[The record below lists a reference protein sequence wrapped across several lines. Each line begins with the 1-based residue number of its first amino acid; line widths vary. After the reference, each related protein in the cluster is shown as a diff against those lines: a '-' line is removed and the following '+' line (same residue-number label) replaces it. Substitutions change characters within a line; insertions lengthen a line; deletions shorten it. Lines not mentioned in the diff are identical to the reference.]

1 MKKVITYGTY
11 DLLHVGHINLL
22 RRAKALG
29 DYLIVGVT
37 TDNFDINRGKLNVQQ
52 TIAER
57 MQAVKDLGIA
67 DEVIPEEYIGQ
78 KIDDI
83 RNYNIDIFTVGSDWV
98 GKFDYLSEYC
108 EVVYL
113 PRTEG
118 ISSTDIRIATQPL
131 RIGIIGYL
139 TTVPKFISESKYIS
153 NVSISGI
160 FITDDCR
167 NIEVKCDGV
176 KMFETL
182 QELFDES
189 DAVYI
194 TTTPQM
200 REFYV
205 FNSLNNEKH
214 VLCESPMSLS
224 SSAIDKMFLTA
235 ENSDC
240 ILFEAI
246 KTAYSLAFSRL
257 VLLAKSGEIGDVK
270 SVEST
275 CTSLSSKDAIMK
287 QSDNYAGSL
296 TTWGAIAALP
306 IFAILGVDYDNK
318 AYVTYLDRDNKID
331 LYTKVEFLY
340 NNAIASMKVGIGV
353 KSEGEL
359 LVSGTK
365 GYIYVPAPW
374 WKTDYFEVRYEN
386 PEENKRHF
394 YKLDGEGIRGEIAAF
409 EKMIRTRKNSYFINR
424 AISIEIGKVM
434 EEYYNKESE
443 KKQVFW

>member
-11 DLLHVGHINLL
+11 DYLHIGHINLL

-37 TDNFDINRGKLNVQQ
+37 TENFDLNRGKLNVQQ
-52 TIAER
+52 TLAER

-83 RNYNIDIFTVGSDWV
+83 RNYNIDIFTVGSDWA

-118 ISSTDIRIATQPL
+118 ISSTSIRMATHSM

-139 TTVPKFISESKYIS
+139 TTVTKFISESKYIS
-153 NVSISGI
+153 NVYISGI
-160 FITDDCR
+160 FITDDCKSLDVEFD
-167 NIEVKCDGV
+167 NIKV
-176 KMFETL
+176 FETIE
-182 QELFDES
+182 ELFEES

-205 FNSLNNEKH
+205 FKSLNNKKH
-214 VLCESPMSLS
+214 VICESPMSLS
-224 SSAIDKMFLTA
+224 SSAIEKMFLIA
-235 ENSDC
+235 ANADC

-257 VLLAKSGEIGDVK
+257 VLLAKSGEIGVVK

-275 CTSLSSKDAIMK
+275 CTSLSSREAIMK
-287 QSDNYAGSL
+287 QPGSYSGSL

-306 IFAILGVDYDNK
+306 IFAILGVDYINK
-318 AYVTYLDRDNKID
+318 SYMTHLDSNQKTD

-340 NNAIASMKVGIGV
+340 RNAIASMKVGIGV

-359 LVSGTK
+359 IVSGTR

-386 PEENKRHF
+386 LEDNKRHF

-424 AISIEIGKVM
+424 AISIEICKIM
-434 EEYYNKESE
+434 EEYYNKEL
-443 KKQVFW
+443 KAKHIF